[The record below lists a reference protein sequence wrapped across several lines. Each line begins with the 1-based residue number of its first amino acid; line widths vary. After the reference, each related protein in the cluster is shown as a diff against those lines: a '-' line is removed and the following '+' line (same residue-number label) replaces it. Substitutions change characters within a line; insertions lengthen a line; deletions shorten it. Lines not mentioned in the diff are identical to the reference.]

1 MKKCTFYKGATREGL
16 STFTADFED
25 CIVIIRNVPSH
36 ICEQC
41 GETYY
46 TTEVMQQVYRI
57 VQSVRE
63 TMSEITVVNYRPAA

>member
-1 MKKCTFYKGATREGL
+1 MKQCTFCKGTTKEGL
-16 STFTADFED
+16 STFTADLED

-46 TTEVMQQVYRI
+46 STEVMQQVYRI
-57 VQSVRE
+57 VQSVRD
-63 TMSEITVVNYRPAA
+63 TMSGITVVNYRPAA

>member
-1 MKKCTFYKGATREGL
+1 MKKCTFCKGTTQEGL
-16 STFTADFED
+16 STFTADLGD
-25 CIVIIRNVPSH
+25 CIVIIRNVPAH

-46 TTEVMQQVYRI
+46 MTEVMQQVYRI

>member
-1 MKKCTFYKGATREGL
+1 MKKCSFCKGTAQEGL
-16 STFTADFED
+16 STFTADLGD

-46 TTEVMQQVYRI
+46 MTEVMQQVYRI

>member
-1 MKKCTFYKGATREGL
+1 MKKCTFCKGAAQEGL
-16 STFTADFED
+16 STFTTDLGD
-25 CIVIIRNVPSH
+25 CIIIIRNVPSL

-46 TTEVMQQVYRI
+46 STEVMQQVYRI

>member
-1 MKKCTFYKGATREGL
+1 MKACTFCKGTTQEGL
-16 STFTADFED
+16 STFTTDLGD
-25 CIVIIRNVPSH
+25 CIVIIRNVPSY

-46 TTEVMQQVYRI
+46 STEVMQQVYRI

>member
-1 MKKCTFYKGATREGL
+1 MDLG
-16 STFTADFED
+16 D

-57 VQSVRE
+57 VQAVRE

>member
-1 MKKCTFYKGATREGL
+1 MKQCTFCKGTTKEGL
-16 STFTADFED
+16 STFTADLED

-46 TTEVMQQVYRI
+46 STEVMQQVYRI
-57 VQSVRE
+57 VQSVRD
-63 TMSEITVVNYRPAA
+63 TMSEVTVVNYRAAA